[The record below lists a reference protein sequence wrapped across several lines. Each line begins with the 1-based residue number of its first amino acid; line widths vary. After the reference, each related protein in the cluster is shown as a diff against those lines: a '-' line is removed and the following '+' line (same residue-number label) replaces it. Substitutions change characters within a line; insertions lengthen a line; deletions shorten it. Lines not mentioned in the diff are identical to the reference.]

1 MSVNSVRLE
10 ELSWSD
16 VEEAIKNG
24 YKTVVIG
31 VGSTEQHGPHLP
43 LAVDAILADHMAL
56 RLAEKI
62 GNALVAPTI
71 RTGYSA
77 HHLDF
82 AGTVSLREETL
93 TMVIEDYIDSLVKHG
108 FENIVIVSGHGGNIF
123 AIRTAMN
130 KMRVKYPRK
139 KIIEARL
146 GRYAPKEKF
155 GKIPGTNVTSGE
167 HGGYLTNSQVMVV
180 RPDLVHLEKGTIE
193 WGPWPDDIEEFEKIL
208 KEKGMKAFTKTGT
221 LGDGTKGDP
230 NFGREYFE
238 TITTEAAKEIQKI
251 LELYPRWV

>member
-1 MSVNSVRLE
+1 MPVSSIRLY

-16 VEEAIKNG
+16 VQEAIQNG
-24 YKTVVIG
+24 YETVIIG

-43 LAVDAILADHMAL
+43 LAVDAILAETMAL
-56 RLAEKI
+56 KLAQKM
-62 GNALVAPTI
+62 GNALVTPTI

-82 AGTVSLREETL
+82 AGTISLREETL
-93 TMVIEDYIDSLVKHG
+93 TMVIEDYIDSLVRHG

-130 KMRVKYPRK
+130 NMRIKHPRK

-146 GRYAPKEKF
+146 EVRAPKEKF
-155 GKIPGTNVTSGE
+155 SKIPGTDLTSGI
-167 HGGYLTNSQVMVV
+167 HGGYLTNSQVMAV

-221 LGDGTKGDP
+221 LGDGTRGDP

-238 TITTEAAKEIQKI
+238 TITTEAAEEIAKI
-251 LELYPRWV
+251 IKLYPNWI

>member
-1 MSVNSVRLE
+1 MKPNSIRLE
-10 ELSWSD
+10 ELSWSG
-16 VEEAIKNG
+16 VREAVQDG
-24 YKTVVIG
+24 FKTVVIG

-43 LAVDAILADHMAL
+43 LAVDAILAENMAL
-56 RLAEKI
+56 KLAEKM

-71 RTGYSA
+71 RTGCSA

-93 TMVIEDYIDSLVKHG
+93 TMVIEDYIDSLVRHG

-123 AIRTAMN
+123 SIRTAMN
-130 KMRVKYPRK
+130 NMRMKYPRK
-139 KIIEARL
+139 KIVEARL
-146 GRYAPKEKF
+146 GRYAPKERF
-155 GKIPGTNVTSGE
+155 SKIPGTNVTSGE
-167 HGGYLTNSQVMVV
+167 HGGYLTNSQVMSV
-180 RPDLVHLEKGTIE
+180 RPDLVHLEKGTVE

-230 NFGREYFE
+230 DFGREYFE
-238 TITTEAAKEIQKI
+238 TITTAGAKEIQKM